1 MYIILNDLNQKH
13 PQGAGGGFE
22 EMEWRI
28 RESSHGGF
36 VASYGLPH
44 VGGVSFEN
52 RPGVTMPAF
61 IEYRSIRFETLK
73 QAERYVAKQK

>member
-1 MYIILNDLNQKH
+1 
-13 PQGAGGGFE
+13 
-22 EMEWRI
+22 MEWRI

-36 VASYGLPH
+36 IASYGLPH
-44 VGGVSFEN
+44 TGGVSFGN

-61 IEYRSIRFETLK
+61 IEYRSIRFDTLK